1 MTRSAINYKE
11 CTLPDFVIYGT
22 VPSKT
27 KNSVH
32 ASNTASQSKDISRN
46 SLPVSLKIHI
56 VSNKSHYQQ
65 QRFGGWR
72 ASQFLYACASEPGET
87 GTSKGKPPCWDF
99 LHAHPSSVETS
110 REPGL
115 CPTYQL
121 SHRLFPLHSFC
132 ISCYMPPGNSN
143 TSVPILEK
151 SMGTLILTEKCTKR
165 HLMAQFLQFQQV
177 CEVLKQHCNP

>member
-46 SLPVSLKIHI
+46 SLPVFLKIHI
-56 VSNKSHYQQ
+56 VSNKSHNQQ

-87 GTSKGKPPCWDF
+87 GTSKGKPSCWDL
-99 LHAHPSSVETS
+99 LHAHPSSTHHVQQRPVESQGCAQPTS
-110 REPGL
+110 Y
-115 CPTYQL
+115 PTGPSL
-121 SHRLFPLHSFC
+121 SIAFVSAAICLLETAILLFLSQK
-132 ISCYMPPGNSN
+132 NQW
-143 TSVPILEK
+143 E
-151 SMGTLILTEKCTKR
+151 R
-165 HLMAQFLQFQQV
+165 
-177 CEVLKQHCNP
+177 

>member
-1 MTRSAINYKE
+1 MTRSTINYKE

-56 VSNKSHYQQ
+56 VSNKLHYQQ

-87 GTSKGKPPCWDF
+87 GTSKGKPSCWDF
-99 LHAHPSSVETS
+99 LHAHPSSVESQGCAQPTS
-110 REPGL
+110 Y
-115 CPTYQL
+115 PTGSSL
-121 SHRLFPLHSFC
+121 SIAFVSAAICLLETAILLFLSQK
-132 ISCYMPPGNSN
+132 NQW
-143 TSVPILEK
+143 E
-151 SMGTLILTEKCTKR
+151 R
-165 HLMAQFLQFQQV
+165 
-177 CEVLKQHCNP
+177 